1 MPAKTAAAKKRK
13 AKSKVKPSKAAKT
26 AKKTR
31 PAKAKKSA
39 ATKRAKTAVKKS
51 PKKSP
56 KKSAKK
62 PAKSA
67 KSAKPSKTAKPKRK
81 AVKKSAAKGRK
92 VKPKKAGKVAKPI
105 KKKPAKKKPAKTT
118 KPVKRTAKKIKPKAA
133 PAKAAAR
140 SRPRPVAKSAK
151 KLSGGGRAYRP
162 TIKEDYMCKRQRDYF
177 DDVLLRMLNQVS
189 VTAGKTIDAMREAE
203 EALSDEND
211 RASKEAEFVLELRER
226 EREGHLARKIRHAR
240 QRLRNGE
247 FGLCEECGDN
257 IGLQRLLARPVAT
270 LCFECKNLQ
279 EYKEKIHS

>member
-13 AKSKVKPSKAAKT
+13 AKSKVKPSKAAKI

-62 PAKSA
+62 PAKSP
-67 KSAKPSKTAKPKRK
+67 KSAKAAKAKRK
-81 AVKKSAAKGRK
+81 AVKKSATKGRK
-92 VKPKKAGKVAKPI
+92 VKPRKVAKPI

-140 SRPRPVAKSAK
+140 SRPRLAAK

>member
-67 KSAKPSKTAKPKRK
+67 KPSKTAKAKRK
-81 AVKKSAAKGRK
+81 AVKKSATKGRK
-92 VKPKKAGKVAKPI
+92 VKPRKVAKPI
-105 KKKPAKKKPAKTT
+105 KKKSAKKKPAKTT
-118 KPVKRTAKKIKPKAA
+118 KLVKRTAKKIKPKAA

-140 SRPRPVAKSAK
+140 PRPRPAAK

>member
-13 AKSKVKPSKAAKT
+13 AKSKVKPSKAAKI

-67 KSAKPSKTAKPKRK
+67 KPSKTAKAKRK

-92 VKPKKAGKVAKPI
+92 VKPRKVAKPI
-105 KKKPAKKKPAKTT
+105 KKKPAKKKPAKPTKPT

-133 PAKAAAR
+133 PAKAAVR
-140 SRPRPVAKSAK
+140 SRPRPAAK

>member
-13 AKSKVKPSKAAKT
+13 AKSKVKPKAAKT

-62 PAKSA
+62 PAKSP
-67 KSAKPSKTAKPKRK
+67 KSAKLSKAAKAKRK
-81 AVKKSAAKGRK
+81 AVKKSATKGRK
-92 VKPKKAGKVAKPI
+92 VKPRKVAKPI
-105 KKKPAKKKPAKTT
+105 KKKPAQKKPAKKKPAKPA
-118 KPVKRTAKKIKPKAA
+118 KPVKRAAKKIKPKAA

-140 SRPRPVAKSAK
+140 PRPRPAAK

>member
-39 ATKRAKTAVKKS
+39 ATKRAKTAIKKS

-62 PAKSA
+62 PAKSP
-67 KSAKPSKTAKPKRK
+67 KSPKSSKTAKAKRK

-92 VKPKKAGKVAKPI
+92 VKPRKVAKPI

-140 SRPRPVAKSAK
+140 SRPRPAAK

>member
-62 PAKSA
+62 PAKLA
-67 KSAKPSKTAKPKRK
+67 KSAKSSKTAKAKRK
-81 AVKKSAAKGRK
+81 AVKKSATKGRK
-92 VKPKKAGKVAKPI
+92 VKPRKVAKPI
-105 KKKPAKKKPAKTT
+105 KKKPAKKKPAKPA
-118 KPVKRTAKKIKPKAA
+118 KPVKRTVKKIKPKAA

-140 SRPRPVAKSAK
+140 PRPRPAAK

>member
-13 AKSKVKPSKAAKT
+13 AKSKVKPPKAAKT

-31 PAKAKKSA
+31 SAKAKKSA

-67 KSAKPSKTAKPKRK
+67 KSAKPSKTAKAKRK

-92 VKPKKAGKVAKPI
+92 VKPRKVAKPI
-105 KKKPAKKKPAKTT
+105 KKKPAKKKPAKK
-118 KPVKRTAKKIKPKAA
+118 KPAKPSKSVKRTAKKIKPKAA

-140 SRPRPVAKSAK
+140 PRPRPAAK

>member
-31 PAKAKKSA
+31 LAKAKKSA
-39 ATKRAKTAVKKS
+39 ATKRAKKAVKKS
-51 PKKSP
+51 PKKSS

-67 KSAKPSKTAKPKRK
+67 KSSKTAKAKRK
-81 AVKKSAAKGRK
+81 AVKKSATKGRK
-92 VKPKKAGKVAKPI
+92 VKPRKVAKPI

-140 SRPRPVAKSAK
+140 PRPRPAAK

>member
-67 KSAKPSKTAKPKRK
+67 KSAKSSKAAKAKRK

-92 VKPKKAGKVAKPI
+92 VKPRKVAKPI

-140 SRPRPVAKSAK
+140 SRPRPAAK

>member
-67 KSAKPSKTAKPKRK
+67 KSPKSSKPAKAKRK

-92 VKPKKAGKVAKPI
+92 VKPRKVAKPI
-105 KKKPAKKKPAKTT
+105 KKKPAKKKPAKPA

-140 SRPRPVAKSAK
+140 PRPRPAAK

>member
-67 KSAKPSKTAKPKRK
+67 KSAKPAKAKRK

-92 VKPKKAGKVAKPI
+92 VKPRKVAKPI
-105 KKKPAKKKPAKTT
+105 KKKSAKKKPAKTT

-140 SRPRPVAKSAK
+140 PRSRPAAK

>member
-31 PAKAKKSA
+31 LAKAKKSA
-39 ATKRAKTAVKKS
+39 ATKRAKKAVKKS
-51 PKKSP
+51 PKKSS

-67 KSAKPSKTAKPKRK
+67 KSAKPAKAKRK

-92 VKPKKAGKVAKPI
+92 VKPRKVAKPI
-105 KKKPAKKKPAKTT
+105 KKKPAKKKPAKPA

-140 SRPRPVAKSAK
+140 PRPRPAAK

>member
-62 PAKSA
+62 LAKSA
-67 KSAKPSKTAKPKRK
+67 KSPKSSKTAKAKRK

-92 VKPKKAGKVAKPI
+92 VKPRKVAKPI

-140 SRPRPVAKSAK
+140 PRPRPAAK

>member
-13 AKSKVKPSKAAKT
+13 AKSKVKPPKAAKT

-31 PAKAKKSA
+31 SAKAKKSA

-51 PKKSP
+51 PKKS
-56 KKSAKK
+56 AKK

-67 KSAKPSKTAKPKRK
+67 KSAKSSKTAKAKRK
-81 AVKKSAAKGRK
+81 VVKKSAAKGRK
-92 VKPKKAGKVAKPI
+92 VKPRKVAKPI
-105 KKKPAKKKPAKTT
+105 KKKPAKKKLAKKKPAKPA

-140 SRPRPVAKSAK
+140 PRPRPAAK

>member
-62 PAKSA
+62 PAKSP
-67 KSAKPSKTAKPKRK
+67 KPSKAAKAKRK

-92 VKPKKAGKVAKPI
+92 VKPRKVAKPI
-105 KKKPAKKKPAKTT
+105 KKKPAKKKPAKPA

-140 SRPRPVAKSAK
+140 SRPRPAAK

>member
-67 KSAKPSKTAKPKRK
+67 KPSKAAKAKRK
-81 AVKKSAAKGRK
+81 AVKKSATKGRK
-92 VKPKKAGKVAKPI
+92 VKPRKVAKPI
-105 KKKPAKKKPAKTT
+105 KKKSAKKKPAKTT

-140 SRPRPVAKSAK
+140 SRPRPAAK

>member
-62 PAKSA
+62 PAKSP
-67 KSAKPSKTAKPKRK
+67 KSAKPSKTAKAKRK

-92 VKPKKAGKVAKPI
+92 VKPRKVAKPI

-118 KPVKRTAKKIKPKAA
+118 KPVKRTAKKIKSKAA

-140 SRPRPVAKSAK
+140 SRPRPAAK

>member
-13 AKSKVKPSKAAKT
+13 AKSKVKPKAAKT

-62 PAKSA
+62 PAKSP
-67 KSAKPSKTAKPKRK
+67 KSAKPSKAAKAKRK

-92 VKPKKAGKVAKPI
+92 VKPRKVAKPI

-140 SRPRPVAKSAK
+140 SRPRPAAK

>member
-67 KSAKPSKTAKPKRK
+67 KPSKTAKAKRK
-81 AVKKSAAKGRK
+81 AVKKSATKGRK
-92 VKPKKAGKVAKPI
+92 VKPRKIAKPI
-105 KKKPAKKKPAKTT
+105 KKKPAKKKPAKPS
-118 KPVKRTAKKIKPKAA
+118 KSVKRTAKKIKPKAA

-140 SRPRPVAKSAK
+140 PRPRPAAK

>member
-67 KSAKPSKTAKPKRK
+67 KSAKSSKAAKAKRK

-92 VKPKKAGKVAKPI
+92 VKPRKVTKPI
-105 KKKPAKKKPAKTT
+105 KKKPAKKKPAKPS
-118 KPVKRTAKKIKPKAA
+118 KPVKRTAKKIKSKAA

-140 SRPRPVAKSAK
+140 PRSRPAAK

>member
-13 AKSKVKPSKAAKT
+13 AKSKVKPKAAKT

-62 PAKSA
+62 PAKSP
-67 KSAKPSKTAKPKRK
+67 KPSKTAKAKRK
-81 AVKKSAAKGRK
+81 AVKKSATKGRK
-92 VKPKKAGKVAKPI
+92 VKPRKVAKPI
-105 KKKPAKKKPAKTT
+105 KKKPAKKKPAKPA

-140 SRPRPVAKSAK
+140 SRPRPAAK

>member
-67 KSAKPSKTAKPKRK
+67 KLSKAAKAKRK
-81 AVKKSAAKGRK
+81 AVKKSATKGRK
-92 VKPKKAGKVAKPI
+92 VKPRKVAKPI
-105 KKKPAKKKPAKTT
+105 KKKPAKKKPAKPT

-133 PAKAAAR
+133 PAKAAVHSR
-140 SRPRPVAKSAK
+140 SRSAAK

>member
-67 KSAKPSKTAKPKRK
+67 KSAKAAKAKRK
-81 AVKKSAAKGRK
+81 AVKKSATKGRK
-92 VKPKKAGKVAKPI
+92 VKPRKVAKPI

-140 SRPRPVAKSAK
+140 SRPRPAAK

>member
-67 KSAKPSKTAKPKRK
+67 KSSKTAKPKRK

-92 VKPKKAGKVAKPI
+92 VKPRKVAKLI

-140 SRPRPVAKSAK
+140 SRPRPAAK

>member
-51 PKKSP
+51 PKKS
-56 KKSAKK
+56 AKK

-67 KSAKPSKTAKPKRK
+67 KSAKSSKTAKAKRK
-81 AVKKSAAKGRK
+81 VVKKSAAKGRK
-92 VKPKKAGKVAKPI
+92 VKPRKVAKPI
-105 KKKPAKKKPAKTT
+105 KKKPAKKKLAKKKPAKPA

-140 SRPRPVAKSAK
+140 PRPRPAAK

>member
-67 KSAKPSKTAKPKRK
+67 KSVKSSKTKRK

-92 VKPKKAGKVAKPI
+92 VKPRKVAKPI
-105 KKKPAKKKPAKTT
+105 KKKPAKKKPAKPS

-140 SRPRPVAKSAK
+140 SRPRPAAK

>member
-51 PKKSP
+51 PKKLP

-67 KSAKPSKTAKPKRK
+67 KPSKPAKAKRK

-92 VKPKKAGKVAKPI
+92 VKPRKAAKPI

-118 KPVKRTAKKIKPKAA
+118 KPVKRTAKKIKSKAA

-140 SRPRPVAKSAK
+140 LRPRPAAK

>member
-140 SRPRPVAKSAK
+140 SRPRPAAK

>member
-13 AKSKVKPSKAAKT
+13 AKSKVKPKAAKT

-62 PAKSA
+62 SA
-67 KSAKPSKTAKPKRK
+67 KSAKPSKTAKAKRK

-92 VKPKKAGKVAKPI
+92 VKSRKVAKPI
-105 KKKPAKKKPAKTT
+105 KKKPAKKKPAKPA

-140 SRPRPVAKSAK
+140 PRPRPAAK

>member
-67 KSAKPSKTAKPKRK
+67 KSPKSSKTAKAKRK
-81 AVKKSAAKGRK
+81 AVKKSATKGRK
-92 VKPKKAGKVAKPI
+92 VKPRKVTKPI

-118 KPVKRTAKKIKPKAA
+118 KPVKRTVKKIKPKAA

-140 SRPRPVAKSAK
+140 PRPRPAAK

>member
-39 ATKRAKTAVKKS
+39 ATKRAKTAAKKS

-67 KSAKPSKTAKPKRK
+67 KLSKAAKAKRK
-81 AVKKSAAKGRK
+81 AVKKSATKGRK
-92 VKPKKAGKVAKPI
+92 VKPRKVAKPI
-105 KKKPAKKKPAKTT
+105 KKKPAKKKPAKKKPAKTT

-140 SRPRPVAKSAK
+140 PRSRPAAK

>member
-67 KSAKPSKTAKPKRK
+67 KSPKSSKAAKAKRK
-81 AVKKSAAKGRK
+81 AVKKSATKGRK
-92 VKPKKAGKVAKPI
+92 VKPRKVAKPI

-140 SRPRPVAKSAK
+140 SRPRPAAK

>member
-67 KSAKPSKTAKPKRK
+67 KPSKTAKAKRK

-105 KKKPAKKKPAKTT
+105 KKKPAKKKPAKTAKSA

-140 SRPRPVAKSAK
+140 PRPRPAAK

>member
-13 AKSKVKPSKAAKT
+13 AKSKVKPKAAKT

-67 KSAKPSKTAKPKRK
+67 KSAKSSKTAKAKRK

-92 VKPKKAGKVAKPI
+92 VKPRKVAKPI

-140 SRPRPVAKSAK
+140 SRPRPAAK

>member
-67 KSAKPSKTAKPKRK
+67 KPSKPAKAKRK

-92 VKPKKAGKVAKPI
+92 VKPRKVAKPI

-118 KPVKRTAKKIKPKAA
+118 KPVKRATKKIKPKAA

-140 SRPRPVAKSAK
+140 SRPRPAAK

>member
-67 KSAKPSKTAKPKRK
+67 PKSSKTAKAKRK
-81 AVKKSAAKGRK
+81 AVKKSATKGRK
-92 VKPKKAGKVAKPI
+92 VKPRKVAKPI
-105 KKKPAKKKPAKTT
+105 KKKPAKKKLAKKKPAKTT
-118 KPVKRTAKKIKPKAA
+118 KPVKRTVKKIKPKAA

-140 SRPRPVAKSAK
+140 SRPRPAAK

>member
-1 MPAKTAAAKKRK
+1 
-13 AKSKVKPSKAAKT
+13 
-26 AKKTR
+26 
-31 PAKAKKSA
+31 
-39 ATKRAKTAVKKS
+39 
-51 PKKSP
+51 
-56 KKSAKK
+56 
-62 PAKSA
+62 
-67 KSAKPSKTAKPKRK
+67 
-81 AVKKSAAKGRK
+81 
-92 VKPKKAGKVAKPI
+92 
-105 KKKPAKKKPAKTT
+105 
-118 KPVKRTAKKIKPKAA
+118 
-133 PAKAAAR
+133 
-140 SRPRPVAKSAK
+140 
-151 KLSGGGRAYRP
+151 
-162 TIKEDYMCKRQRDYF
+162 MCKRQRDYF

>member
-67 KSAKPSKTAKPKRK
+67 KSPKSSKTAKAKRK

-92 VKPKKAGKVAKPI
+92 VKPRKVAKPI

-140 SRPRPVAKSAK
+140 PRPRPAAK

>member
-13 AKSKVKPSKAAKT
+13 AKSKVKSSKAAKT

-67 KSAKPSKTAKPKRK
+67 KPSKTAKAKRK
-81 AVKKSAAKGRK
+81 AVKKSATKGRK
-92 VKPKKAGKVAKPI
+92 VKPRKVAKPI
-105 KKKPAKKKPAKTT
+105 KKKPAKKKPAKPA

-140 SRPRPVAKSAK
+140 SRPRPAAK

>member
-67 KSAKPSKTAKPKRK
+67 KSPKSSKAAKAKRK
-81 AVKKSAAKGRK
+81 AVKKSATKGRK
-92 VKPKKAGKVAKPI
+92 VKPRKVAKPI
-105 KKKPAKKKPAKTT
+105 KKKPAKKKPAKPS
-118 KPVKRTAKKIKPKAA
+118 KSVKRTAKKIKPKAA

-140 SRPRPVAKSAK
+140 SRSRSAAK